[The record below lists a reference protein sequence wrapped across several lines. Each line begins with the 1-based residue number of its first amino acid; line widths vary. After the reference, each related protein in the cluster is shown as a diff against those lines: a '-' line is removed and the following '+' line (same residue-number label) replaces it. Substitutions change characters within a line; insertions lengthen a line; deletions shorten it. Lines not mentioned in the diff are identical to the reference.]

1 MSPDAVTPDPGIVTD
16 PADVTPEWL
25 TDVLRA
31 GGHDVSVASLTT
43 DPVGTGQMAHNERFT
58 IAYNGEPGDAPRSLV
73 GKFPSPSEE
82 SRAAGAAGGYRNE
95 VRFYTD
101 LAEGLAVRTPKCW
114 YGAVNEES
122 TEFTLVLEDLA
133 PARQGDQLAG
143 CSVEQLVVAA
153 QNLAGLHAPRW
164 CDPTLRNLAWMQN
177 SLGDQTVV
185 IVQLVTP
192 MFVERYADRL
202 SPETVRVLE
211 TFGARIEQWLDREP
225 ERFTIVHGDYR
236 LDNLMFHHDLDDE
249 AGGRREPVAAVDW
262 QTVSISS
269 GGRDLAYLLGNS
281 VEPAVRRE
289 AETVVHEAYLERLV
303 ALGVSGYALDDI
315 VADER
320 HGAFQGPFIT
330 MLGAIAVGRTDRGD
344 NMFVAMAERSAAQ
357 ILDLDALDLLV

>member
-1 MSPDAVTPDPGIVTD
+1 VTPDPVIVTD
-16 PADVTPEWL
+16 PAEITPAWVTQI
-25 TDVLRA
+25 LRDA
-31 GGHDVSVASLTT
+31 GHDVTVASVGAA
-43 DPVGTGQMAHNERFT
+43 PVGTGQMAHNERFT
-58 IAYNGEPGDAPRSLV
+58 LTYDGDAADAPGSLV

-101 LAEGLAVRTPKCW
+101 LAAGLAIRTPRCW
-114 YGAVNEES
+114 YGAVNDES
-122 TEFTLVLEDLA
+122 TEFTLMLEDLA

-143 CSVEQLVVAA
+143 CAPEQLVVAA
-153 QNLAGLHAPRW
+153 RNLAGLHAPRW
-164 CDPTLRNLAWMQN
+164 CDPSLRELTWMQN

-202 SPETVRVLE
+202 TPETVRVLE
-211 TFGARIEQWLDREP
+211 TFGDRVEQWLGSEP
-225 ERFTIVHGDYR
+225 ERFTVTHGDYR
-236 LDNLMFHHDLDDE
+236 LDNLMFHDPMLDG
-249 AGGRREPVAAVDW
+249 AAHPQPVAAVDW
-262 QTVSISS
+262 QTVSIAS

-289 AETVVHEAYLERLV
+289 AEADVRAAYLERMV
-303 ALGVSGYALDDI
+303 ALGVDGYTIDDV

-344 NMFVAMAERSAAQ
+344 DMFVKMAERSAAQ
-357 ILDLDALDLLV
+357 ILDLDALELLA